1 MERVLSLSEWVQ
13 QCTTDELQGV
23 SERISKA
30 MLKKS
35 KGKSWF
41 TGEYMS
47 PEQVADQL
55 VNGPHTC
62 FFTDVDLTPSPTF
75 GSQYNNAQ
83 YGRSQMSWDRLDPTI
98 GYVPGNVVLCCL
110 WFNKLKSSMSTDQMI
125 VCLEK
130 LLEMRNK

>member
-1 MERVLSLSEWVQ
+1 MVYGGIYEPRTGSGSV
-13 QCTTDELQGV
+13 
-23 SERISKA
+23 
-30 MLKKS
+30 
-35 KGKSWF
+35 GKRS
-41 TGEYMS
+41 
-47 PEQVADQL
+47 ARL
-55 VNGPHTC
+55 
-62 FFTDVDLTPSPTF
+62 FTDVDLVPSPTF

>member
-1 MERVLSLSEWVQ
+1 MNLSEWVQ
-13 QCTTDELQGV
+13 QCTADELQGV

-47 PEQVADQL
+47 PEQVTDRL
-55 VNGPHTC
+55 VNGPYTC
-62 FFTDVDLTPSPTF
+62 FFTDVDLVPSPTF
-75 GSQYNNAQ
+75 GSQFNNAQ
-83 YGRSQMSWDRLDPTI
+83 YGRSVMSWDRVDSTI

-125 VCLEK
+125 VCLQR
-130 LLEMRNK
+130 LLEMRGK